1 MFFKIW
7 SNKTSWC
14 FYNISIFLCSSCLDV
29 SQSKIK
35 QTNVFF
41 FDSSIRGLRDLK
53 VVFKALFVTILE
65 GSFIKR
71 QTSGTSSNNNW
82 YNEWQPMTSDNKWQR
97 VLQRVTMND
106 NEWQSGITNDNKR
119 KWVVQ
124 QETANENEL
133 QRVTISAKFSFFQI
147 REESTT
153 NHCKKNS
160 LNIQ

>member
-1 MFFKIW
+1 MFFKIR

-82 YNEWQPMTSDNKWQR
+82 YNEWQPMTSDNEWQR
-97 VLQRVTMND
+97 VLQRVTTND
-106 NEWQSGITNDNKR
+106 NEWQRMTEWYNE
-119 KWVVQ
+119 WQ
-124 QETANENEL
+124 QEKMSGTTRNSEWK
-133 QRVTISAKFSFFQI
+133 RVTTSDHF
-147 REESTT
+147 
-153 NHCKKNS
+153 C
-160 LNIQ
+160 